1 MSSGASGEIHA
12 HHDRSYSSYPCV
24 DRWHFYSGN
33 AEAAESGGRD
43 LSDLRGR
50 DWTRAAEIASHLAWS
65 RSVYASMLG
74 HGVFLTTRRH
84 FRSPFKGVK
93 SEPDPASQRASGIAR
108 W

>member
-50 DWTRAAEIASHLAWS
+50 DWTRAAEIASHLALS
-65 RSVYASMLG
+65 RSVYASIQSVLLVLITLVAPACMAIRDNYSHFIMG
-74 HGVFLTTRRH
+74 GRRH
-84 FRSPFKGVK
+84 RF
-93 SEPDPASQRASGIAR
+93 AA
-108 W
+108 